1 MKLIGY
7 LLKKIFP
14 LFFGAL
20 FFFALV
26 LNLVDLFMNIATY
39 LQNNCTVKDIFT
51 VMLNYVPKT
60 VWYAVPVAILFS
72 TSYTLSNMYATNEL
86 EALFAS
92 GVSLLHFCMPILIIS
107 FILSFGLFV
116 FEDRVVVRTYER
128 KVELQ
133 NQLLKK
139 SQNENNSDVIVFSN
153 NGTVVYKANS
163 YNEELKKLS
172 KLYLVFRDEAKK
184 FKALVYS
191 DEAFWSEEDK
201 LWNLGNSYQ
210 YKLVDGDIK
219 YRGFVDKE
227 FTEQLTE
234 SYEIFRKSIVDIQS
248 VNTKDAKVYINHLRK
263 AGLPYQEQLSE
274 YYKKYSFPFIVF
286 LVVFVSIGL
295 TGKTKKNVLLV
306 SLASCIGA
314 SVLFY
319 VMMMVTMVLAKHGY
333 ISPFMGA
340 WFPVFFFMISSLILL
355 KYSRT

>member
-1 MKLIGY
+1 MKLVGY
-7 LLKKIFP
+7 LLKKIIP
-14 LFFGAL
+14 LFLGAL
-20 FFFALV
+20 FFFSLV

-39 LQNNCTVKDIFT
+39 LQNNCPVKDIFT
-51 VMLNYVPKT
+51 VMVNYVPKT
-60 VWYAVPVAILFS
+60 MWYAIPVAILFS

-107 FILSFGLFV
+107 FAMSFGLFF
-116 FEDRVVVRTYER
+116 FENKVVVHTYEK

-133 NQLLKK
+133 NKLLNKNQ
-139 SQNENNSDVIVFSN
+139 SENNSDVIVFSN
-153 NGTVVYKANS
+153 NGTVVYKAQA
-163 YNEELKKLS
+163 YNEEQKKLS
-172 KLYLVFRDEAKK
+172 RVYLVFRDENKD
-184 FKALVYS
+184 FRGLVYT
-191 DEAFWSEEDK
+191 DEAFWSEEK
-201 LWNLGNSYQ
+201 KIWELGNTNQ
-210 YKLVDGDIK
+210 YKFVDGKIK
-219 YRGFVDKE
+219 HKISVDKE
-227 FTEQLTE
+227 FLEELTE
-234 SYEIFRKSIVDIQS
+234 SYEIFRKSNVNIQS
-248 VNTKDAKVYINHLRK
+248 VNTKDAKIYINHLRK

-286 LVVFVSIGL
+286 LVVFLSIGL

>member
-1 MKLIGY
+1 MKLVGY

-14 LFFGAL
+14 LFLGAL

-39 LQNNCTVKDIFT
+39 LQNNCTVNDIFT

-60 VWYAVPVAILFS
+60 LWYAVPVAILFS

-107 FILSFGLFV
+107 LGLSFGLFF
-116 FEDRVVVRTYER
+116 FEDRVVVKTYEK

-201 LWNLGNSYQ
+201 LWKLGNSYQ

-219 YRGFVDKE
+219 LRGFVDKE

-319 VMMMVTMVLAKHGY
+319 VMMMITMVLAKHGY

-340 WFPVFFFMISSLILL
+340 WFPVFFFIVGSLVLL